1 MGLFSRLMGRETKAA
16 SSIEDLLREKLLLA
30 GTKSGV
36 PVTWQ
41 TALECS
47 IVLACATVKANGLA
61 QVPFK
66 VFKADGAI
74 RLPATD
80 HKLYDLLSIAPND
93 FQTSFEF
100 RQEIGLHLTL
110 TGNAYVWTPRANGRI
125 TELLPLDPGA
135 VTVSRNGWEPT
146 YTVTLKDAS
155 QVTVAAADMWHLKWL
170 PWAGVEGM
178 DGVKLAREA
187 IGLAVATETH
197 GGLLFR
203 NGAQPKGMLSTE
215 QMLKEDQRKI
225 LRDSW
230 QEAHSGEN
238 KFGTAV
244 MFGGMKY
251 SLVGYPNDQAQFLE
265 TRRHQVEEV
274 CRAFG
279 VMPIMVGHS
288 DKASTYASAE
298 QMFLHHAVHCL
309 GPLYSCVESSATR
322 WLLSEKD
329 RRAGYY
335 CRFNANGLMRGSSQ
349 DRAAY
354 YSKALGAGGSPA
366 WMTQDEIRELEEMN
380 PMGGNAAL
388 LREPSNVG
396 SKVDSVTEGADDGQ
410 D

>member
-1 MGLFSRLMGRETKAA
+1 MGLFSRLMGREAKAA
-16 SSIEDLLREKLLLA
+16 TSIEDVLREKLLLA

-41 TALECS
+41 SALECS

-80 HKLYDLLSIAPND
+80 HRLYDMLAVAPND

-110 TGNAYVWTPRANGRI
+110 TGNAYVWAPRANGRI
-125 TELLPLDPGA
+125 TELLPLDPSS
-135 VTVSRNGWEPT
+135 VTVSRSGWEPT
-146 YTVTLKDAS
+146 YTVTLKDGS
-155 QVTVAAADMWHLKWL
+155 QITISLPEMWHLKWL

-203 NGAQPKGMLSTE
+203 NGAQPKGMLSTD
-215 QMLKEDQRKI
+215 QILKEDQRKM

-251 SLVGYPNDQAQFLE
+251 SLVGYPNDQSQFLE

-309 GPLYSCVESSATR
+309 GPMYSCVESSATR

-329 RRAGYY
+329 RKAGYY

-349 DRAAY
+349 DRADY

-396 SKVDSVTEGADDGQ
+396 SKVDSVTGGDDDGQ
-410 D
+410 S